1 MFTRPLRALVLVAI
15 GVAVTATQVRAEC
28 LSMIASYGVRE
39 FKRRNCWPK
48 PFNYP
53 DRYTV
58 RAPFHAMV
66 NNGWERQNM
75 LGDHHFAKGTGE
87 LTEAGKLKVRWI
99 LTAAPQHHR
108 GVYVHRAGTADETAA
123 RMQSVR
129 LAAAE
134 IAPERGLPP
143 IIETDIPEYG
153 WPAWRVDAIG
163 RAFESSMPEPRLP
176 EVQSG
181 EGE

>member
-1 MFTRPLRALVLVAI
+1 MFTRPFRALVLVAI
-15 GVAVTATQVRAEC
+15 GVAVTATQVRAEG

-53 DRYTV
+53 DRYAV
-58 RAPFHAMV
+58 RTPFNAMV

-75 LGDHHFAKGTGE
+75 LGDHHFAKGTGK
-87 LTEAGKLKVRWI
+87 LTEAGKLKIRWI

-108 GVYVHRAGTADETAA
+108 DIYVRRAETADETAA
-123 RMQSVR
+123 RVESVR

-134 IAPERGLPP
+134 IAPASGPPP
-143 IIETDIPEYG
+143 ILETDIPDYG

-163 RAFESSMPEPRLP
+163 RAFESSMPEPKLP
-176 EVQSG
+176 EVQSS

>member
-1 MFTRPLRALVLVAI
+1 MFARPFRALILVAI
-15 GVAVTATQVRAEC
+15 VAAVAATQVRAEC

-53 DRYTV
+53 DRQAA
-58 RAPFHAMV
+58 RAPFYTMV
-66 NNGWERQNM
+66 SNGWERQNM
-75 LGDHHFAKGTGE
+75 LGDHHFIRGTGE

-99 LTAAPQHHR
+99 LTAAPPHHR
-108 GVYVHRAGTADETAA
+108 DVYVHRAITADETAA
-123 RMQSVR
+123 RMHSVR
-129 LAAAE
+129 FAAAE
-134 IAPERGLPP
+134 IVPERGLPG
-143 IIETDIPEYG
+143 ILETDIPEYG

-176 EVQSG
+176 EIQG
-181 EGE
+181 AEGD